1 MTDEAKKDTTAAA
14 KDPAPHA
21 TAGGIFSDDDS
32 SSDDG
37 EAKAEAGGKAS
48 TPAQEDSGAGSNKPS
63 NSALF
68 GDDDSDDDGSGGD
81 EKDGKGDK
89 SDDDGKSESKSGP
102 ASEPAAAKGG
112 GGGAPPGG
120 GGTGLFGSDSSDG
133 EEEAEDAEFDDDT
146 AGVKGRSATE
156 AERAAMAE
164 RSAEAKA
171 KAGAPYDDDA
181 VALAVAERQIRPRRL
196 EVLDIARPP
205 EIHRS
210 SKLSLHVTKLPN
222 LVGIQPRPYDA
233 ETHDAAKE
241 EEDYRGYTHSMI
253 RWRYRPTKDAE
264 QEGYARDK
272 AGKLIR
278 ESNARFVRWSD
289 GTCTIHIGDEMFDV
303 DQIGPPKQQ
312 QAAKANEARLPGI
325 NGYVYLTQTVQAAHV
340 GGSSAVN
347 GEDGVD
353 DDGGAAAAGGGEPLP
368 ELVGQTLLECQGPV
382 VSKLVVRPSSLSSA
396 AHRNLTLAV
405 RNRNMKKARIAEV
418 VTTEDPELEKQRR
431 TKMKDDIEKQRL
443 RSNRG
448 YSSGRK
454 AYGSRPSMSKNYLE
468 GDDDDEH
475 YDSVNVGK
483 GMKRRVMGGDGAD
496 DYGTDSGE
504 EDDEWSRRK
513 MMRGRGGT
521 RSAAGGARRDDP
533 SSDEAELDFGDDD
546 DDDDDVMVAKAGKN
560 RKRAAVVD
568 DDEE

>member
-32 SSDDG
+32 SSGDG
-37 EAKAEAGGKAS
+37 EAKAEAVGKAS

-102 ASEPAAAKGG
+102 ASETAAAKGG

-164 RSAEAKA
+164 RSAEA

-264 QEGYARDK
+264 QE
-272 AGKLIR
+272 I
-278 ESNARFVRWSD
+278 
-289 GTCTIHIGDEMFDV
+289 
-303 DQIGPPKQQ
+303 
-312 QAAKANEARLPGI
+312 
-325 NGYVYLTQTVQAAHV
+325 
-340 GGSSAVN
+340 
-347 GEDGVD
+347 
-353 DDGGAAAAGGGEPLP
+353 
-368 ELVGQTLLECQGPV
+368 LL
-382 VSKLVVRPSSLSSA
+382 
-396 AHRNLTLAV
+396 
-405 RNRNMKKARIAEV
+405 
-418 VTTEDPELEKQRR
+418 R
-431 TKMKDDIEKQRL
+431 THEQ
-443 RSNRG
+443 S
-448 YSSGRK
+448 
-454 AYGSRPSMSKNYLE
+454 
-468 GDDDDEH
+468 
-475 YDSVNVGK
+475 
-483 GMKRRVMGGDGAD
+483 
-496 DYGTDSGE
+496 
-504 EDDEWSRRK
+504 W
-513 MMRGRGGT
+513 
-521 RSAAGGARRDDP
+521 
-533 SSDEAELDFGDDD
+533 
-546 DDDDDVMVAKAGKN
+546 
-560 RKRAAVVD
+560 
-568 DDEE
+568 